1 MSSVWCIVFE
11 TNWYNV
17 SCMLF
22 LQIPEYQGMEW
33 IGRRLLEVDIPELSV
48 WTFEAYDKS
57 NKKLTM
63 VKFMNAAFIF
73 WFHNVKHFPCLT

>member
-1 MSSVWCIVFE
+1 
-11 TNWYNV
+11 
-17 SCMLF
+17 
-22 LQIPEYQGMEW
+22 MEW

-63 VKFMNAAFIF
+63 VKFMNAAFISDF
-73 WFHNVKHFPCLT
+73 IA